1 MSAKF
6 RAQVTHGRDQKLELE
21 TLTDEKMNAEKLPP
35 GEVTIRVRY
44 SGLNYKDALA
54 SRGHPGVVRDFPH
67 VPGIDA
73 AGEVLTSNAAEFQP
87 GQQVIVTGFGLGAAQ
102 WGAYAEVIRVPAAWV
117 IALPTGLTLRQA
129 MIIGTAGMTAAQSI
143 AALQHAGITPDRG
156 EIVVTGANGGVGS
169 FAVAILAKLGYQV
182 AAVTGKSPELALQ
195 RGATRTLTRE
205 EIIEKN
211 IDKSPAPL
219 GKSLWAGAIDSVG
232 GETLTS
238 IIRNTQQYG
247 CVTACG
253 LVGGIELP
261 LTVYPFILRGISL
274 IGIDSVHVHC
284 RNASG
289 SGRCSPASGQP
300 IRELRRLRSR
310 TGRYRTANRTHPPRR
325 NHGAA

>member
-6 RAQVTHGRDQKLELE
+6 RAQVVNERNQKLVLE
-21 TLTDEKMNAEKLPP
+21 TLSYEKLPP
-35 GEVTIRVRY
+35 GEVMIRVRF

-54 SRGHPGVVRDFPH
+54 ARGNPGVVKTLPH

-73 AGEVLTSNAAEFQP
+73 AGDVLSSEVVEFKA

-117 IALPTGLTLRQA
+117 IALPTGLTARQA

-143 AALQHAGITPDRG
+143 AALDHAGITPDRG

-169 FAVAILAKLGYQV
+169 FAVAILAKLGYKV
-182 AAVTGKSPELALQ
+182 VAVTGKNPELALQ

-205 EIIEKN
+205 EIL
-211 IDKSPAPL
+211 DKSPAPL
-219 GKSLWAGAIDSVG
+219 GRGHWAGAVDSVG
-232 GETLTS
+232 GETLAS

-253 LVGGIELP
+253 LVGGIDLA
-261 LTVYPFILRGISL
+261 LTVYPFILRGVSL
-274 IGIDSVHVHC
+274 IGIDSVHVPLPERKRLWNLLAGKWSTNFDSFVDC
-284 RNASG
+284 EV
-289 SGRCSPASGQP
+289 
-300 IRELRRLRSR
+300 ELSDIEPQIERILRGET
-310 TGRYRTANRTHPPRR
+310 TGRVVVRVD
-325 NHGAA
+325 